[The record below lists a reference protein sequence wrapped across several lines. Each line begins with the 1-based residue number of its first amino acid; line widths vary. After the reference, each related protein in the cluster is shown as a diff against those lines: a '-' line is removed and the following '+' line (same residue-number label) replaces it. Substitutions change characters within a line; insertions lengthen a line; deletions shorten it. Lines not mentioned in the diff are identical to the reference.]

1 MPWERVFVCRDIEM
15 CQAQFHA
22 TPAHIYQNYQAQIR
36 LMVKTRFL
44 LGLARKI
51 TEANGILTFP
61 QVRETLGYLAAQTSM
76 VEGMV
81 KGMEAAGMHVGP
93 YYVPNKRLLY
103 AAQVLTQ
110 QLYPQIIHAIRELAG
125 GGLIMLPS
133 SVADFAN
140 PEIASYIEK
149 TQQSPAGSATDRV
162 KLFKLA
168 WDAVGSEFGS
178 RYTQYEMFYAGAAF
192 VTRGHAFR
200 TCEWEQVT
208 RVVDGCLARY
218 DIPKPRA

>member
-1 MPWERVFVCRDIEM
+1 MSGNYC
-15 CQAQFHA
+15 
-22 TPAHIYQNYQAQIR
+22 QNYQAQIR
-36 LMVKTRFL
+36 LMVKMRFL

-61 QVRETLGYLAAQTSM
+61 QVRETLGHLAAQAAM

-81 KGMEAAGMHVGP
+81 HGMEAAGTHFGP

-110 QLYPQIIHAIRELAG
+110 QLYPQVIHAIRELAG

-140 PEIASYIEK
+140 PEIVPYIEK
-149 TQQSPAGSATDRV
+149 TQHSPAVSATDRV

-178 RYTQYEMFYAGAAF
+178 RHTQYEMFYAGAAL

-200 TCEWEQVT
+200 TCAWDQAT
-208 RVVDGCLARY
+208 SMVDGFLARY
-218 DIPKPRA
+218 DVPRPAG

>member
-1 MPWERVFVCRDIEM
+1 VCKEQGR
-15 CQAQFHA
+15 CLK
-22 TPAHIYQNYQAQIR
+22 PA
-36 LMVKTRFL
+36 
-44 LGLARKI
+44 
-51 TEANGILTFP
+51 LT
-61 QVRETLGYLAAQTSM
+61 TSIDCGM

-81 KGMEAAGMHVGP
+81 RGMEAAGTHFGP
-93 YYVPNKRLLY
+93 YYVPHKRLLY

-110 QLYPQIIHAIRELAG
+110 QLYPQVIHAIRELAG

-140 PEIASYIEK
+140 PEIVSYIEK
-149 TQQSPAGSATDRV
+149 TQPSPAGSAMDRI

-178 RYTQYEMFYAGAAF
+178 RHTQSEMFYAGA

-200 TCEWEQVT
+200 TCDWEQVT
-208 RVVDGCLARY
+208 EIVDGFLARY
-218 DIPKPRA
+218 GVPKPGV